1 MRAILTGLV
10 VGYGFMVM
18 FISTAIKGVY
28 QINFTGLVHHYG
40 VGIEAMALAGGF
52 FGLAQGVFSAMVG
65 KLCDRCG
72 ASYVLLS
79 GMLSAACAFLLFSSD
94 NSFLTFLLGF
104 LLFAAYAMAALTFVP
119 VSILI
124 DMYVMPERRQLAYV
138 LATNGIAVGL
148 MVLSPIWIY
157 LEGYLSWPMLCSV
170 LAAIFASLAVIPA
183 LLNCLGRTPVKIP
196 VALRAVTAPLTPPNA
211 QAVKQT
217 TLASLPRYWYF
228 DRRFLLAA
236 LAFSGC
242 GTSMIF
248 IDVHYVP
255 AIQEI
260 LQHRTAA
267 NLLTGFSLSLL
278 GLSEALGSLLIGYI
292 VSKKVSL
299 PLLLGMLFLLR
310 CATLMALVLWPEPVM
325 VPLFGIF
332 FGITYMGTVIII
344 SRLAGTIFGYRYKGF
359 IFGAFFLI
367 HQLSGLLTA
376 WLGSLLRVYC
386 GSYFPVICF
395 VAVWLALSAGAS
407 LLLSIMKNN
416 PDAGTGSGNDSRFQ
430 VKYE

>member
-1 MRAILTGLV
+1 MCAIQTGLV
-10 VGYGFMVM
+10 VAYGFMVM

-28 QINFTGLVHHYG
+28 QINFTSLVHHYG

-52 FGLAQGVFSAMVG
+52 FGLAQGVYSTLVG

-94 NSFLTFLLGF
+94 NSFTTFLLGF
-104 LLFAAYAMAALTFVP
+104 LLLAAYAVAALTFVP

-124 DMYVMPERRQLAYV
+124 DMYVMPQWRHQAYI

-148 MVLSPIWIY
+148 MVLSPLWIY
-157 LEGYLSWPMLCSV
+157 LDGYLSWPMLCSV
-170 LAAIFASLAVIPA
+170 LAAIFACLAIIPA
-183 LLNCLGRTPVKIP
+183 LLKCLGRTPVKIP
-196 VALRAVTAPLTPPNA
+196 IAIGAVNTPQTQPA
-211 QAVKQT
+211 VQAVAPAMLST
-217 TLASLPRYWYF
+217 LPRHWYF
-228 DRRFLLAA
+228 ERRFLLAA

-260 LQHRTAA
+260 LQYRNAA
-267 NLLTGFSLSLL
+267 NLLTGSSLSLL

-292 VSKKVSL
+292 VAKRVSL
-299 PLLLGMLFLLR
+299 LLLLGVLYLLR
-310 CATLMALVLWPEPVM
+310 CTTLMALALWPEPLM

-344 SRLAGTIFGYRYKGF
+344 SRLAGTIFGYRFKGF
-359 IFGAFFLI
+359 IFGVFFLI

-376 WLGSLLRVYC
+376 WLGSLLRIYC

-395 VAVWLALSAGAS
+395 VAVWLALSAAAS

-416 PDAGTGSGNDSRFQ
+416 KDASSGTGNDSRFQ